1 MAHRLKCSLN
11 LLPSPHQLTPLVPVP
26 APVKLH
32 VAVNAGSWQPA
43 EEGRVLPGTPT
54 SSWQMGKE

>member
-11 LLPSPHQLTPLVPVP
+11 LLPFPHQLTPLVPLP
-26 APVKLH
+26 ALVKLH

-43 EEGRVLPGTPT
+43 QGGRVLPGTLT
-54 SSWQMGKE
+54 SSWQVGKE